1 MQGDVFDRIPLFKG
15 LSAAQRSLL
24 RPLFISYDAYGGT
37 VLFEQGEP
45 ADSLYLIVSGEVII
59 RYKPE
64 DGPVICLARV
74 RPGGVVGWSA
84 ALGRQVYTSGAEC
97 TVYSEI
103 LRIRSE
109 DLRNLCEQYPEVGEL
124 LLERLAHVI
133 AERLQDTNGQV
144 LDLLKQGLAYGH

>member
-1 MQGDVFDRIPLFKG
+1 MYGDVFDRISLFKG
-15 LSAAQRSLL
+15 LSPAQRNLV
-24 RPLFISYDAYGGT
+24 RPLFVPFDAYGGT

-45 ADSLYLIVSGEVII
+45 ADSLYLVISGEVII

-74 RPGGVVGWSA
+74 RSGGVVGWSA
-84 ALGRQVYTSGAEC
+84 ALRRQAYTSGAEC
-97 TVYSEI
+97 TIYSEI
-103 LRIRSE
+103 MRIHSE
-109 DLRNLCEQYPEVGEL
+109 DLRILCEQYPETGEL
-124 LLERLAHVI
+124 ILERLAHVI